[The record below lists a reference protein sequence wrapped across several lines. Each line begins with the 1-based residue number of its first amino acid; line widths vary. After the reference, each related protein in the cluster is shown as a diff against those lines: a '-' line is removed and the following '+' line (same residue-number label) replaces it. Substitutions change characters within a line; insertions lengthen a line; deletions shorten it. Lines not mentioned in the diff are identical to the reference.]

1 MDAGY
6 RSVLAL
12 PAARRVL
19 AAITLAWLGFGMVV
33 LAVFLAAERAS
44 GSAVTAGLAVAAQ
57 AVGAAALAPFR
68 GRLLDRRGPRP
79 WLAVFAAVH
88 GVALALLALA
98 VRAGSPDA
106 VVVGLAGLAGLAAPP
121 LIATLR
127 QEWATVL
134 PAGELRR
141 GYALTS
147 LIGDA
152 GLVVGPVLA
161 GLLFA
166 AVAWLPL
173 ALSGAFVLAGA
184 VMARGGA
191 ATTSRERTP
200 ARLAGRDFTT
210 LLSVSVGLGLA
221 VGIVEVSVPTAALDW
236 EVAGWAGVMLA
247 AFAGGS
253 ILGGLWFGRR
263 DWGGASLRRYV
274 VATAVLA
281 GLIAPLAAAVGPVSL
296 GLLLLVAGLGYGPA
310 TIALFEALDAVAP
323 ARATEAFT
331 WITTAEAAGSATGA
345 AAAGW
350 LATHRG
356 LPVAFTTGAVVLAAA
371 AAWGLVRTRGA

>member
-6 RSVLAL
+6 RGVLAL
-12 PAARRVL
+12 PAARRLL

-44 GSAVTAGLAVAAQ
+44 GSAVIAGLAVAAQ

-88 GVALALLALA
+88 GTALVLLALA
-98 VRAGSPDA
+98 ARAGSTD
-106 VVVGLAGLAGLAAPP
+106 VVVIGLAGLAGLAAPP

-127 QEWATVL
+127 QEWAVVL
-134 PAGELRR
+134 PEHRLRR

-152 GLVVGPVLA
+152 GLVAGPVLA
-161 GLLFA
+161 GALFTV
-166 AVAWLPL
+166 VAWLPL
-173 ALSGAFVLAGA
+173 VLAAVFVLAGA
-184 VMARGGA
+184 LVARGGPPP
-191 ATTSRERTP
+191 TP
-200 ARLAGRDFTT
+200 DAGDRPRLAGRDFTT
-210 LLSVSVGLGLA
+210 LLCVSVGLGVA
-221 VGIVEVSVPTAALDW
+221 VGIVEVSVPTAALGW
-236 EVAGWAGVMLA
+236 EVAAWAGVMLA
-247 AFAGGS
+247 AFAAGS

-263 DWGGASLRRYV
+263 DRGGTSLRRYLL
-274 VATAVLA
+274 ATAVLA
-281 GLIAPLAAAVGPVSL
+281 ALIAPLAAAVGPVSL

-331 WITTAEAAGSATGA
+331 WITTAEAAGSAGGA

-350 LATHRG
+350 IVTHRG
-356 LPVAFTTGAVVLAAA
+356 LPEAFTTGAVVLAAA
-371 AAWGLVRTRGA
+371 AAWGLARTREP